1 MKILDTGCWVLGTG
15 YVIVCPV
22 PYPVPRTENLGP
34 EITKCQNFLFILNIF
49 VETRNIMARF
59 TRIDVILKMREA
71 GIVPV
76 FYHKDAEVCRNVIR
90 ACFDGGIK
98 VFEFTNR
105 GDYAHDLFSELNKFA
120 EKEVPGMVMGVGS
133 VVDAGTTSLYIQLG
147 ANFIV
152 SPVLNPEM
160 AKVCNRRKIM
170 WSPGCASLSEISH
183 AEELGAE
190 IVKIF
195 PGSSVGG
202 PDFVRSIKGPCPW
215 TSIMPTGGVEP
226 TLENL
231 REWFNAGVTCVGIG
245 SNLITKE
252 LIQKK
257 DWTGL
262 TKRITAA
269 VKVARMF
276 QLP

>member
-1 MKILDTGCWVLGTG
+1 
-15 YVIVCPV
+15 
-22 PYPVPRTENLGP
+22 
-34 EITKCQNFLFILNIF
+34 
-49 VETRNIMARF
+49 
-59 TRIDVILKMREA
+59 MREA
-71 GIVPV
+71 GIIPI
-76 FYHKDAEVCRNVIR
+76 FYHKDRDICRNVIK
-90 ACFDGGIK
+90 ACHDGGMK

-105 GDYAHDLFSELNKFA
+105 GDYAHDLFSDLNRWA
-120 EKEVPGMVMGVGS
+120 EKEFPAMVLGAGS
-133 VVDAGTTSLYIQLG
+133 IIDAGTASLYIQLG

-160 AKVCNRRKIM
+160 ARVCNRRKIL
-170 WSPGCASLSEISH
+170 WSPGCGSLSEISQ

-202 PDFVRSIKGPCPW
+202 PDFVRSVKGPCPW

-226 TLENL
+226 TVDNL
-231 REWFNAGVTCVGIG
+231 REWFEAGVTCVGIG

-252 LIQKK
+252 LVLNK
-257 DWTGL
+257 DWNGL
-262 TKRITAA
+262 TKRVAGA

-276 QLP
+276 RKV

>member
-1 MKILDTGCWVLGTG
+1 
-15 YVIVCPV
+15 
-22 PYPVPRTENLGP
+22 
-34 EITKCQNFLFILNIF
+34 
-49 VETRNIMARF
+49 MAKYS
-59 TRIDVILKMREA
+59 RIDVVIRMRET

-76 FYHKDAEVCRNVIR
+76 FYHKDPEVCRNVIKS
-90 ACFDGGIK
+90 CHDGGIK

-105 GDYAHDLFSELNKFA
+105 GDYAHELFGELNKWG
-120 EKEVPGMVMGVGS
+120 EKEVPGMVMGTGS
-133 VVDAGTTSLYIQLG
+133 VVDPATAALYIQLG

-152 SPVLNPEM
+152 SPVMNPDM
-160 AKVCNRRKIM
+160 ARICNRRKIL
-170 WSPGCASLSEISH
+170 WVPGCGSLSEISQ

-202 PDFVRSIKGPCPW
+202 PDFVKAVKGPCPW

-226 TLENL
+226 TVENL
-231 REWFNAGVTCVGIG
+231 REWFEAGVTCVGIG

-257 DWTGL
+257 DWKGL
-262 TKRITAA
+262 TKRVTGA
-269 VKVARMF
+269 VKVSRMF
-276 QLP
+276 QIV

>member
-1 MKILDTGCWVLGTG
+1 
-15 YVIVCPV
+15 
-22 PYPVPRTENLGP
+22 
-34 EITKCQNFLFILNIF
+34 
-49 VETRNIMARF
+49 MARF
-59 TRIDVILKMREA
+59 TRIDVIVRLREA

-76 FYHKDAEVCRNVIR
+76 FYHKDLTVCKNVIK
-90 ACFDGGIK
+90 ACYEGGIK

-105 GDYAHDLFSELNKFA
+105 GDYAHELFSELNKWA
-120 EKEVPGMVMGVGS
+120 DKETTGLILGAGS

-160 AKVCNRRKIM
+160 AKVCNRRKVL
-170 WSPGCASLSEISH
+170 WLPGCGSLSEINY

-195 PGSSVGG
+195 PGLSVGG
-202 PDFVRSIKGPCPW
+202 PDFVKAVKGPCPW

-226 TLENL
+226 TVENL
-231 REWFNAGVTCVGIG
+231 RMWFEAGATCVGIG

-257 DWTGL
+257 DWPGL
-262 TKRITAA
+262 TKRVAGA

-276 QLP
+276 QIV